1 MSRKADRDM
10 DKRLSENPTEIVS
23 ESKTSDD
30 CAAGLVQLVQSWVDE
45 GDADEQRETLE
56 YLIHALDEDR
66 LSSRKLFPKELQGK
80 SW

>member
-1 MSRKADRDM
+1 M
-10 DKRLSENPTEIVS
+10 DKRLSDNPTESVS

-30 CAAGLVQLVQSWVDE
+30 RAVGLVQLVQSWVDE
-45 GDADEQRETLE
+45 GDADEQRETLA